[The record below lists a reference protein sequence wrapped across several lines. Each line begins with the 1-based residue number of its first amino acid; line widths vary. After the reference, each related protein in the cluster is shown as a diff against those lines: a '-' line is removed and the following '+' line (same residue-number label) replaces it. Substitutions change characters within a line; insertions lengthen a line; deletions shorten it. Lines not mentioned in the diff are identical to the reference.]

1 MLEPYFHV
9 KTGLELLLIFEH
21 FEQNE
26 NKFTIKLTILFLF
39 QQIKLNILNLN
50 TMTIVERYKKPTP
63 KFFKTLRNIG
73 IALATAGGAIIAAPI
88 SMPAIVVTIATY
100 MTVAGTVATA
110 VSQAV
115 VADDENTETDE
126 TDDGL

>member
-1 MLEPYFHV
+1 M
-9 KTGLELLLIFEH
+9 
-21 FEQNE
+21 N
-26 NKFTIKLTILFLF
+26 
-39 QQIKLNILNLN
+39 
-50 TMTIVERYKKPTP
+50 IVERYKKPTP

-88 SMPAIVVTIATY
+88 SMPAIVITIATY

-115 VADDENTETDE
+115 VNDDDNSKIKTDAADD
-126 TDDGL
+126 GS

>member
-1 MLEPYFHV
+1 M
-9 KTGLELLLIFEH
+9 
-21 FEQNE
+21 N
-26 NKFTIKLTILFLF
+26 
-39 QQIKLNILNLN
+39 
-50 TMTIVERYKKPTP
+50 IVERYKKPTP

-88 SMPAIVVTIATY
+88 SMPALVVTIATY

-115 VADDENTETDE
+115 VIDDGKTETDD
-126 TDDGL
+126 TGL

>member
-1 MLEPYFHV
+1 M
-9 KTGLELLLIFEH
+9 
-21 FEQNE
+21 N
-26 NKFTIKLTILFLF
+26 
-39 QQIKLNILNLN
+39 
-50 TMTIVERYKKPTP
+50 IVERYKKPTP

-88 SMPAIVVTIATY
+88 SMPALVVTIATY

-115 VADDENTETDE
+115 VTDDENTETDE
-126 TDDGL
+126 VDDGL

>member
-1 MLEPYFHV
+1 M
-9 KTGLELLLIFEH
+9 
-21 FEQNE
+21 N
-26 NKFTIKLTILFLF
+26 
-39 QQIKLNILNLN
+39 
-50 TMTIVERYKKPTP
+50 IVERYKKPTP

-88 SMPAIVVTIATY
+88 SLPALVITIGTY

-115 VADDENTETDE
+115 VQSDEAPEDTSEKE
-126 TDDGL
+126 Q

>member
-1 MLEPYFHV
+1 M
-9 KTGLELLLIFEH
+9 
-21 FEQNE
+21 N
-26 NKFTIKLTILFLF
+26 
-39 QQIKLNILNLN
+39 
-50 TMTIVERYKKPTP
+50 IVERYKKPTP

-88 SMPAIVVTIATY
+88 TMPALVITIATY

-115 VADDENTETDE
+115 VIDDKNSETDE
-126 TDDGL
+126 VNDGL